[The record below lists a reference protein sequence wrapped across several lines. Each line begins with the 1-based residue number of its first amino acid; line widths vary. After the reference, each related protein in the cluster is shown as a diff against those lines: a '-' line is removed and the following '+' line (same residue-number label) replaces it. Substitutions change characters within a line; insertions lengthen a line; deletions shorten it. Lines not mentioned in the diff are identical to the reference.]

1 MLREFVRF
9 MAGEFIEGLIP
20 EKVNKARRAVGR
32 KFLWTGLFLFLLGF
46 VGAIRLEEEGLGDFG
61 FAVCFIGFIFIMVGM
76 RLRWYRLIGNS

>member
-9 MAGEFIEGLIP
+9 LAGEFIEALIP
-20 EKVNKARRAVGR
+20 EKVNKTRRAVGR

-46 VGAIRLEEEGLGDFG
+46 VGAIRLEEEGLGHFG